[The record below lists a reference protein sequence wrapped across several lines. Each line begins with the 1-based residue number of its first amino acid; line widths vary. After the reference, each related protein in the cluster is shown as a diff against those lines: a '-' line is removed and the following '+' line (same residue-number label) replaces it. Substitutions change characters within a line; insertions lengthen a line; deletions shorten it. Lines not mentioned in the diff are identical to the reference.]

1 MAYKNSNGNSSIAQ
15 EWGQWRYFNSALDKL
30 GTAKPANITI
40 NENNVTIP
48 EADNWMNSVTAVFKG
63 IQGGME
69 AKRELS
75 YKLADDYL
83 KNHSLEEYRDQM
95 TKGLVPFQDDPLAMA
110 RLKESHG
117 QMVFQYITDDFQRRV
132 DSNEFK
138 GLSSEQ
144 LDAEFFKYARQQSAD
159 IAKAFGYSE
168 NDVFFNRGL
177 FTNSPKERLRMMTR
191 QKEVE
196 HDFNVQ
202 DMFITESAKI
212 HALIQNGADGIAII
226 EGLDSIDKTVGRFL
240 SPEKRNKLYTSV
252 VQALENSPTGII
264 TLQQLADTKNLP
276 LSNGLTLREFLG
288 EDGYKA
294 SFIRAFNHAYSQDA
308 QSKFNYQQGLS
319 NLAEAGNLSILE
331 GLLGEEYQH
340 TNNTDTDKTKDIKRY
355 IERAK
360 AVQRINLNKT
370 YAESQKQLKEQQK
383 VNSATKYLS
392 DASVPFAD
400 MKSISSMDFSREDL
414 KKAFDI
420 MVDNGYPLD
429 NVLNIASNPSI
440 PRSDNV
446 ARTFLSDRA
455 NASISYL
462 NGEVDEY
469 IRNGNIPKEPSKYLT
484 QTLEA
489 YRANPEK
496 FAYACGANTEE
507 VREIIALN
515 TMLDAGVP
523 YQDVIKSMAGR
534 KKEVEKPDY
543 ARTLSTIKRGVINSV
558 SDVDITGSSEYK
570 LDNTGKTFITAMA
583 FNFLGTGKCNN
594 VSDALNK
601 AKEAYSKHYYSVM
614 GMSVPK
620 GFFAGTYGPSGFT
633 YAKKVLSS
641 EMTRYK
647 GSNARY
653 VEGAD
658 LNTSYI
664 VFEDDAGRYVG
675 HLSPL
680 DVNRSVGDLI
690 NKEREEAEERLRK
703 PIPNTQSVDELQ
715 VGDY

>member
-48 EADNWMNSVTAVFKG
+48 EADNWMDSVTAVFKG

-95 TKGLVPFQDDPLAMA
+95 SKGLVPFQDDPLAMA
-110 RLKESHG
+110 RRKESHG

-159 IAKAFGYSE
+159 ISKTFGYSE

-226 EGLDSIDKTVGRFL
+226 EALDSVDKTVGRFL
-240 SPEKRNKLYTSV
+240 SPEKRNKLYTSI

-264 TLQQLADTKNLP
+264 ALQQLADTKNLP

-294 SFIRAFNHAYSQDA
+294 SFIKAFNHYYSQDA

-340 TNNTDTDKTKDIKRY
+340 TNNTDTDKTKDIKKY

-360 AVQRINLNKT
+360 TVQRINLNKT

-440 PRSDNV
+440 QRSDNV

-462 NGEVDEY
+462 KGEVDEY
-469 IRNGNIPKEPSKYLT
+469 IRSGNIPKEPSKYLT

-558 SDVDITGSSEYK
+558 SDVDIIGRSDNK
-570 LDNTGKTFITAMA
+570 LDNT
-583 FNFLGTGKCNN
+583 
-594 VSDALNK
+594 V
-601 AKEAYSKHYYSVM
+601 
-614 GMSVPK
+614 
-620 GFFAGTYGPSGFT
+620 
-633 YAKKVLSS
+633 
-641 EMTRYK
+641 
-647 GSNARY
+647 
-653 VEGAD
+653 
-658 LNTSYI
+658 
-664 VFEDDAGRYVG
+664 
-675 HLSPL
+675 
-680 DVNRSVGDLI
+680 
-690 NKEREEAEERLRK
+690 
-703 PIPNTQSVDELQ
+703 
-715 VGDY
+715 